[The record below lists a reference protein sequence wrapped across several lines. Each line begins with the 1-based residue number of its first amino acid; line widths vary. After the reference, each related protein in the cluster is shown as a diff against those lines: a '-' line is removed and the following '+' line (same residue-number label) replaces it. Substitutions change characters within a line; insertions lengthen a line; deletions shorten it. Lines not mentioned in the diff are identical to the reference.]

1 MAFPF
6 LWAGALVAAAFLS
19 IVFIV
24 FGILLRIVNRTATE
38 LRGSILP
45 GLVGG
50 IRDWTVDH
58 GLRAIATS
66 SPPPAEGTSRIEET
80 TPVAGLR
87 VEPVRRERGAGR
99 R

>member
-6 LWAGALVAAAFLS
+6 QWVGALIAAAFLA

-24 FGILLRIVNRTATE
+24 FGILLKIVNRAATDV
-38 LRGSILP
+38 RGSILP
-45 GLVGG
+45 GLIGG

-58 GLRAIATS
+58 GLAASATS
-66 SPPPAEGTSRIEET
+66 SPRADEGASPIEET

-87 VEPVRRERGAGR
+87 LEDVRRERGAGR